1 MPQNIHMIP
10 YKRSRKI
17 LNNISVSPKSL
28 GVVHVY
34 SMYIFYFHLHILVT
48 FIRRLFLST
57 FQILLGKS

>member
-1 MPQNIHMIP
+1 MPQNIYMIP

-34 SMYIFYFHLHILVT
+34 SMCIFISIFTSL
-48 FIRRLFLST
+48 
-57 FQILLGKS
+57 